1 MNNRSR
7 ATACVLAVLCLLG
20 VVSSLLAQAHSS
32 DAAAPTR
39 GAAVT
44 ITATGTFDV
53 KLTPQP
59 PEDKTEGAT
68 LGKMSFDKQLH
79 GDLEGTSKGQML
91 TAATDVEGSGAY
103 VAMERVTGTLRGRSG
118 SFVLLHSATMT
129 RGTPQLAIT
138 VVPDSGSG
146 QLAGLAG
153 TMAIKIAEGRH
164 SFEFSYTLPD
174 GSR

>member
-7 ATACVLAVLCLLG
+7 ETVCVLGVLCLLG
-20 VVSSLLAQAHSS
+20 VVSSLLAQVHSS
-32 DAAAPTR
+32 DPVASTN

-44 ITATGTFDV
+44 TIATGTFDV

-59 PEDKTEGAT
+59 PEDKAEGAT
-68 LGKMSFDKQLH
+68 LGKMSFDKQIH
-79 GDLEGTSKGQML
+79 GDLEGSSKGQML

-103 VAMERVTGTLRGRSG
+103 VAMERVTGALRGRSG
-118 SFVLLHSATMT
+118 SFVLQHSATMT
-129 RGTPQLAIT
+129 RGTPHLAIT

-153 TMAIKIAEGRH
+153 TITIKIDKGRH

-174 GSR
+174 GPP